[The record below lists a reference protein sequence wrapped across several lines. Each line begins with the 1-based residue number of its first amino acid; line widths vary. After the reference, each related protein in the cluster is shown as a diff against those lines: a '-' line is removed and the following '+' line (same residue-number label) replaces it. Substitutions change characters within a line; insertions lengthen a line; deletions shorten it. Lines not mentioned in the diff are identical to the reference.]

1 MWVALTREKMASV
14 RPRFFTRPLIF
25 ISISLSPSYGIVRL
39 YLLWKLSLAIFSP
52 KISYPGS
59 THLHKP
65 GGEKLQLKMKTKK
78 QSRKQRLEKYNK
90 EEEAWTHNRP
100 SSPGSAHPFRFVTKT
115 CAMFRVHSLER
126 LRFQIWQNWQIKM
139 FYSVGKQ
146 LSVF

>member
-14 RPRFFTRPLIF
+14 RPWFFTRPLIF

-90 EEEAWTHNRP
+90 EEEAWTQPPPHHQA
-100 SSPGSAHPFRFVTKT
+100 SFRFVTKT

-126 LRFQIWQNWQIKM
+126 LCFQIWQNWQIKM

>member
-65 GGEKLQLKMKTKK
+65 GGEKLQLKMKK

-100 SSPGSAHPFRFVTKT
+100 LITRQRPPFKICNKNMCNVQGALSRKIALPNLAKLADKDVLLRRKT
-115 CAMFRVHSLER
+115 TICFL
-126 LRFQIWQNWQIKM
+126 K
-139 FYSVGKQ
+139 
-146 LSVF
+146 